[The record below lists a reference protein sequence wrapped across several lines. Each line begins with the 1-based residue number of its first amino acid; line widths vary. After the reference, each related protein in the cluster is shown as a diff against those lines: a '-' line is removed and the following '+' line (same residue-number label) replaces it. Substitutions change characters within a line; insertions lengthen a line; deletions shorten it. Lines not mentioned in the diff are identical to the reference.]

1 MTTLLELK
9 EKLIRFYG
17 KNEIY
22 VKPAIRF
29 VLALF
34 TFLVINNSIGYM
46 KLVSKTPVAVIL
58 ALVCSMLP
66 VNGLIAIAAL
76 VVLADLYALS
86 IEVCLVGL
94 LMFAIIYFIYFRFS
108 PKSGINA
115 VLTPVCFKL
124 HIPYAVPVG
133 SGLLSEAYSVVSVA
147 CGTVIYFF
155 IHGVSEN
162 ASALSDA
169 AEETDSSV
177 SKVVV
182 ALNQL
187 IGNKEMYLVLGISG
201 GIFSSPGTPFS
212 LALNQLIGNK
222 EMYLVLGIFIITT
235 LIVYVVR
242 KLDIEHSWTVAWASG
257 ILFEA
262 IGLTAGYIL
271 LGISDKIA
279 GVIIGSVISGVIA
292 MIIQFL
298 FFNLDYS
305 RTERLQF
312 EDDDYY
318 YYVKAVPKSLVTEKD
333 KQIKR
338 FNGKN
343 EKERL
348 NKKKFAEEMDIDENL
363 LD

>member
-9 EKLIRFYG
+9 EKLVRFYG

-22 VKPAIRF
+22 VKPVIRF

-187 IGNKEMYLVLGISG
+187 IGNKEMYLVLGI
-201 GIFSSPGTPFS
+201 
-212 LALNQLIGNK
+212 
-222 EMYLVLGIFIITT
+222 FIITT
-235 LIVYVVR
+235 LIV
-242 KLDIEHSWTVAWASG
+242 
-257 ILFEA
+257 
-262 IGLTAGYIL
+262 
-271 LGISDKIA
+271 
-279 GVIIGSVISGVIA
+279 
-292 MIIQFL
+292 QFL

>member
-34 TFLVINNSIGYM
+34 TFLMINNSIGYM
-46 KLVSKTPVAVIL
+46 KMVSKTPVAVIL

-66 VNGLIAIAAL
+66 ANGLIAIAAL

-133 SGLLSEAYSVVSVA
+133 
-147 CGTVIYFF
+147 
-155 IHGVSEN
+155 VSEN

-187 IGNKEMYLVLGISG
+187 V
-201 GIFSSPGTPFS
+201 
-212 LALNQLIGNK
+212 GNK

-279 GVIIGSVISGVIA
+279 GVIVGSVISGVIA

-338 FNGKN
+338 FNGKS

>member
-22 VKPAIRF
+22 VKPVIKF
-29 VLALF
+29 ILALF
-34 TFLVINNSIGYM
+34 TFLMINDSIGYM
-46 KLVSKTPVAVIL
+46 KFISRTPIAAIL

-66 VNGLIAIAAL
+66 LNGLIAIAAL
-76 VVLADLYALS
+76 IVLLDLYSLS
-86 IEVCLVGL
+86 LEVCLVGL
-94 LMFAIIYFIYFRFS
+94 LLFAIIYFIYFRFS
-108 PKSGINA
+108 PKGGFNA
-115 VLTPVCFKL
+115 ILTPICFKL
-124 HIPYAVPVG
+124 HIPYVVPVG
-133 SGLLSEAYSVVSVA
+133 SGLLSEVYSVVSVA

-155 IHGVSEN
+155 IRGVSEN
-162 ASALSDA
+162 ANVLSDT
-169 AEETDSSV
+169 AEETDSAA
-177 SKVVV
+177 SKIVVT
-182 ALNQL
+182 LNQL
-187 IGNKEMYLVLGISG
+187 VGNKEMHLVLA
-201 GIFSSPGTPFS
+201 IF
-212 LALNQLIGNK
+212 
-222 EMYLVLGIFIITT
+222 VITT

-242 KLDIEHSWTVAWASG
+242 KLDIEHSWTVAGASG

-271 LGISDKIA
+271 LGLSDRIT
-279 GVIIGSVISGVIA
+279 GVIIGSIVSGVIA
-292 MIIQFL
+292 FVIQFL

-312 EDDDYY
+312 EDDEYY
-318 YYVKAVPKSLVTEKD
+318 YYVKAIPKSLVTEKD

-338 FNGKN
+338 FNGKT

-348 NKKKFAEEMDIDENL
+348 DKKKFAEEMDIDENL